1 MHCPGLCLIVFR
13 TPKVHNAMN
22 YAGLSVFSGYRPG
35 IGLASLEVEAE
46 AVLTTSHASS
56 DRVTT
61 DPRVGAQSMRLPDTI
76 SSSRTLTLEG
86 LDSHV
91 TPSSMNH

>member
-1 MHCPGLCLIVFR
+1 MH
-13 TPKVHNAMN
+13 
-22 YAGLSVFSGYRPG
+22 YARLSVFSGYRPG
-35 IGLASLEVEAE
+35 IGIASLEVKAE
-46 AVLTTSHASS
+46 AVLTTYNASS

-61 DPRVGAQSMRLPDTI
+61 NSRVGTHSIRLPDTF

-91 TPSSMNH
+91 TPSSIDY